1 MYDAP
6 SFLIETGW
14 REDLQLGVIVMFAAA
29 ILSIIGEAFVCLTR
43 PKSKLGN
50 AFVPVLVIGIG
61 VFLGSAGV
69 LGYQVSKTPFNE
81 AYWKTYELQGAV
93 LAADYA
99 VAEDNSKVP
108 MAILDFPT
116 GGGVGYGINMSDN
129 TLNEYVG
136 QNVTL
141 ECLLVETDNGAM
153 DHICTFVGDYQE
165 ASA

>member
-14 REDLQLGVIVMFAAA
+14 REDLHTGVIVMFVAA
-29 ILSIIGEAFVCLTR
+29 IVAIIGEAFVCLTK
-43 PKSKLGN
+43 PQSKIGN
-50 AFVPVLVIGIG
+50 AFVPVLVVGIG
-61 VFLGSAGV
+61 VFVASAGV

-99 VAEDNSKVP
+99 VAEDSSKVP

-116 GGGVGYGINMSDN
+116 GNGVGYGINMSDN
-129 TLNEYVG
+129 SLNEYIG
-136 QNVTL
+136 QDVTL

-153 DHICTFVGDYQE
+153 DHICTFVSIYQE